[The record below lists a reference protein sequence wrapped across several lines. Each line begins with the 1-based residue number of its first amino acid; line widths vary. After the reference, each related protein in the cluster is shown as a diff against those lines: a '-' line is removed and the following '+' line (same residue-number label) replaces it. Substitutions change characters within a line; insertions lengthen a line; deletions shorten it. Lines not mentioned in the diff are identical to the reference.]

1 MIRYGCV
8 NYADLQAASRGKGS
22 SRRTKKVVHK
32 SASTEDAKLKLS
44 LQKVGCQPI
53 DGISEA
59 NLFPTDGNVLHFTKC
74 QSLCCM
80 SSLFVVWISPSY
92 NTTAILGK
100 PEEKSVNEFG
110 R

>member
-59 NLFPTDGNVLHFTKC
+59 NLLPHRWKCSPLHEVSESVLYVQFIR
-74 QSLCCM
+74 SLDQPQLQYHCY
-80 SSLFVVWISPSY
+80 LWK
-92 NTTAILGK
+92 AGG
-100 PEEKSVNEFG
+100 EECE
-110 R
+110 

>member
-1 MIRYGCV
+1 VIRYGCV

-22 SRRTKKVVHK
+22 SRRTKVVHK

-92 NTTAILGK
+92 NTTAIFGK